1 MATGQ
6 KSIKVNINR
15 QNFCKISPADL
26 YTFLS
31 ALSVFVAKSA
41 EYENKFEAIV
51 VLVPNNLLSLR
62 RPLRAG
68 LLVDKEQG
76 FVV

>member
-1 MATGQ
+1 MQTFVAG
-6 KSIKVNINR
+6 
-15 QNFCKISPADL
+15 PL
-26 YTFLS
+26 YFLS
-31 ALSVFVAKSA
+31 AFYVFVAKSA
-41 EYENKFEAIV
+41 YENKFEATV

-68 LLVDKEQG
+68 LLIDKEQG